1 MARKKEL
8 TVDKDVDIVE
18 RGQEGENGTGELE
31 TAAKDPETKK
41 YRLKDLMNVRK
52 SPSMGAAILG
62 TRAEGTV
69 VDVLKV
75 EDDWLCLADGS
86 FILYGGGRW
95 AEKA

>member
-8 TVDKDVDIVE
+8 TIDKDVDIME
-18 RGQEGENGTGELE
+18 SSTGEHKPGE
-31 TAAKDPETKK
+31 AITAKPRKPER
-41 YRLKDLMNVRK
+41 YRLKNLMNVRER
-52 SPSMGAAILG
+52 PSMEAAILG
-62 TRAEGTV
+62 TIAEGTA